1 MKHTRVSAW
10 AGITVAALAATT
22 ACGSQAAQKTA
33 DAVSHADTI
42 MAALTRASD
51 KTKALGSAQVETTTR
66 LTATGGTPIS
76 MDGTYSWGDGAA
88 LDVQM
93 DTKAAQMQTLQDDPK
108 LTVKM
113 VDGAYYYEI
122 DPQADGPLK
131 GKHWMRI
138 DVAAVM
144 GETGANNVADNA
156 DPTAGLRYIG
166 ASKKVKDLGEETML
180 GKKTHHYRGTVGAQ
194 EINAST
200 NMTAAEKKAAIK
212 ALGTSGGS
220 MTCDVWVDGEDLPV
234 RMFQRGG
241 GMEVT
246 MDFLKFGATKPV
258 EAPPA
263 SDTGDLTEQVQEQR
277 DQSLGQ

>member
-1 MKHTRVSAW
+1 MKYTRVPAW
-10 AGITVAALAATT
+10 AGITAAVLAATT
-22 ACGSQAAQKTA
+22 ACGSVAAQKTA

-51 KTKALGSAQVETTTR
+51 KTEALGSAEVETTTR
-66 LTATGGTPIS
+66 LTATGGKPVS

-93 DTKAAQMQTLQDDPK
+93 DTRAAQMQTLQDDPK

-122 DPQADGPLK
+122 DPQPSGPLQ
-131 GKHWMRI
+131 GKHWMRV
-138 DVAAVM
+138 DVSAVM
-144 GETGANNVADNA
+144 GEAGADNVADNA

-180 GKKTHHYRGTVGAQ
+180 GKKTHHYRGTVGAA
-194 EINAST
+194 EINASK
-200 NMTAAEKKAAIK
+200 MTAAEKKAAVK
-212 ALGTSGGS
+212 ALGANGGT

-258 EAPPA
+258 KAPPA
-263 SDTGDLTEQVQEQR
+263 ADTGDLTEQVREQR